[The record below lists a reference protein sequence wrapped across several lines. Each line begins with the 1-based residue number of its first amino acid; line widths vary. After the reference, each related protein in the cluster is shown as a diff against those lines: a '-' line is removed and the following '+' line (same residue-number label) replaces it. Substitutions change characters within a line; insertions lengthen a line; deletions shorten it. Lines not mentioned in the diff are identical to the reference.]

1 MATSNRRRLAI
12 ALSIVTAGAALA
24 APAGAQMFNARAAFD
39 QRPRAEQVQWREFFP
54 FPYFGGRGT
63 YNPDNPF
70 APPRPQTF
78 ESTRPPPPRKVE
90 TPPTETVLVI
100 GDSLAD
106 WLGYGLEETFADTPD
121 IGIVRK
127 IKPYAGLVRYE
138 ARNDA
143 PDWSQA
149 VKDVLAAEKP
159 SAIVVML
166 GINDRLPLRDRAPP
180 AKGAA
185 APAQGQG
192 TPAQGQGTPA
202 QGQGATAPAASPA
215 DTARP
220 DGEQRAVAANEPQRR
235 AGSYY
240 EFHTDK
246 WAELYDKRI
255 DDMIA
260 ALKGKGV
267 PVLWVGLPAIRGT
280 RSTSD
285 MSYLDELYRAR
296 AEKVGITYVDIWDGF
311 VDEAGRYAVR
321 GPDFEGQ
328 IRRLRTG
335 DGVHFTKAGAVKLAH
350 YVEHDLRRVLSS
362 HVVPVALPGPEEQA
376 PKGSAV
382 GARPAIGPVVPLAA
396 IGGGEGGDL
405 LGAPSHPVPATSD
418 PLATRVLSRGDA
430 IAVPPGRADDFSWP
444 RAGANAEPD
453 AAAGPIVPTL
463 PAPPAKGSG
472 GKNDSSK
479 SDVNKNNTNKI
490 DAKKSGDAKAQ
501 LAVPPAGAATAP
513 AKPRRAR
520 EDLDGAPRPPM
531 PIAPSRD

>member
-12 ALSIVTAGAALA
+12 ALSIVMAGLALA
-24 APAGAQMFNARAAFD
+24 VPAGAQMFGTHAAFD
-39 QRPRAEQVQWREFFP
+39 QRPRTEQVQWREFFP
-54 FPYFGGRGT
+54 FPFFGGRGT

-70 APPRPQTF
+70 GPPRPQTF
-78 ESTRPPPPRKVE
+78 ESTRPPAPRKVE

-106 WLGYGLEETFADTPD
+106 WLGYGLEETFADTPV

-159 SAIVVML
+159 SAVVVML

-192 TPAQGQGTPA
+192 T
-202 QGQGATAPAASPA
+202 TAPTGSPA

-220 DGEQRAVAANEPQRR
+220 DGEQPAIAANEAQRR
-235 AGSYY
+235 GGSY

-296 AEKVGITYVDIWDGF
+296 AEKAGITYVDIWDGF
-311 VDEAGRYAVR
+311 VDEAGRYAVQ

-376 PKGSAV
+376 PKGSDV
-382 GARPAIGPVVPLAA
+382 GARPAIGPVIPLAVTS
-396 IGGGEGGDL
+396 GGEGGDL

-430 IAVPPGRADDFSWP
+430 IAAPPGRADDFSWP
-444 RAGANAEPD
+444 RADANAAPD

-463 PAPPAKGSG
+463 PAPPAKSSG

-479 SDVNKNNTNKI
+479 GDVNKNNANKI

-501 LAVPPAGAATAP
+501 LAVPPAGAAAAP

>member
-1 MATSNRRRLAI
+1 MATSKRRRLAI
-12 ALSIVTAGAALA
+12 ALSIVTAGLALA
-24 APAGAQMFNARAAFD
+24 VPAGAQMFGTHAAFD
-39 QRPRAEQVQWREFFP
+39 QRPRAAQVQWRELFP
-54 FPYFGGRGT
+54 FPFFGGRRSF
-63 YNPDNPF
+63 NPDNPF
-70 APPRPQTF
+70 GPPRPQTF

-166 GINDRLPLRDRAPP
+166 GISDRLPLRDRAPP
-180 AKGAA
+180 AKSAA
-185 APAQGQG
+185 APAQGQS
-192 TPAQGQGTPA
+192 TTA
-202 QGQGATAPAASPA
+202 QGQGATAPAASSP

-220 DGEQRAVAANEPQRR
+220 DGEQPAVVANEPQRR
-235 AGSYY
+235 PGSYY

-296 AEKVGITYVDIWDGF
+296 AEKAGIPYVDIWDGF
-311 VDEAGRYAVR
+311 VDESGRYAAQ

-362 HVVPVALPGPEEQA
+362 HIVPVALPGPEEQA

-382 GARPAIGPVVPLAA
+382 GARPAVGPVVPLAA

-405 LGAPSHPVPATSD
+405 LGAPSHPVPAASD

-430 IAVPPGRADDFSWP
+430 IAAPPGRADDFSWP
-444 RAGANAEPD
+444 RADANAAPD
-453 AAAGPIVPTL
+453 AAAEPIVATP
-463 PAPPAKGSG
+463 PVPPAKSSG

-479 SDVNKNNTNKI
+479 SDVNKNNANKI

-501 LAVPPAGAATAP
+501 LAVPPAGAAAAP